1 MYFSDFTDDYISP
14 RPLMPYKRW
23 THSSGRKSQLT
34 SLCAETGNLASSI
47 LGFSGTPSSLDE
59 KCWPVESWLRV
70 QCPGLM
76 PSFCG
81 RELPPESFF
90 FFLTN
95 TKVVTSK
102 ARFASA
108 AEETGLSF
116 YSYQNQVLCLLA
128 TLNWPLW
135 SDIITIFI
143 KILVG
148 EVKERQEHA
157 GFPQFWGA
165 PSMWPC
171 QEGCRR
177 RTVEWRWTL
186 ICVYPQRSNRREQW
200 ERENRGQ
207 LSLTL

>member
-14 RPLMPYKRW
+14 RSLMPYKRW

-34 SLCAETGNLASSI
+34 SLCAETGNLVSSI
-47 LGFSGTPSSLDE
+47 LGFSWTPSSLDE
-59 KCWPVESWLRV
+59 KCWPMESWLRV

-81 RELPPESFF
+81 RELPPSPFFF

-102 ARFASA
+102 ARFAST

-116 YSYQNQVLCLLA
+116 YSYQNQVLCFLA
-128 TLNWPLW
+128 TLNWPPW

-148 EVKERQEHA
+148 EVKERREHA
-157 GFPQFWGA
+157 GFP
-165 PSMWPC
+165 
-171 QEGCRR
+171 
-177 RTVEWRWTL
+177 
-186 ICVYPQRSNRREQW
+186 
-200 ERENRGQ
+200 
-207 LSLTL
+207 

>member
-1 MYFSDFTDDYISP
+1 MYFSDFTDDYIYP

-34 SLCAETGNLASSI
+34 SLCAEIGNPVSSL

-70 QCPGLM
+70 QRHGFV

-81 RELPPESFF
+81 RELPPVL

-102 ARFASA
+102 ARFARA

-116 YSYQNQVLCLLA
+116 YSYQNQVLCFLA
-128 TLNWPLW
+128 TPYWPPW

-148 EVKERQEHA
+148 EVKERREHA
-157 GFPQFWGA
+157 GF
-165 PSMWPC
+165 
-171 QEGCRR
+171 R
-177 RTVEWRWTL
+177 
-186 ICVYPQRSNRREQW
+186 
-200 ERENRGQ
+200 
-207 LSLTL
+207 